1 MNVAKIDEKVKK
13 LPSKDQL
20 SVYIKK
26 QGNIEKCLKQP
37 GTASVIKIEG
47 KEVKLNDEQTITE
60 AHNNGVITGAI
71 YTKYK

>member
-47 KEVKLNDEQTITE
+47 KEVKLNDE
-60 AHNNGVITGAI
+60 
-71 YTKYK
+71 